1 MQALVL
7 TEESYSPTE
16 VVSPEKLAQFTQ
28 YIRFA
33 SIDPTRNRFR
43 FYTLTW
49 QPGLWDEVSLV
60 RSWGRIGK
68 RGRSCSH
75 IFNDQNDGRKEAARL
90 VTRRLQRGYQAID
103 WR

>member
-7 TEESYSPTE
+7 TEESYSPAE
-16 VVSPEKLAQFTQ
+16 AVSPEKLAQFTQ
-28 YIRFA
+28 YVRFA
-33 SIDPTRNRFR
+33 SIDPSRNRYR

-49 QPGLWDEVSLV
+49 QPGLWNEVSLV
-60 RSWGRIGK
+60 RNWGRIGR

-75 IFNDQNDGRKEAARL
+75 LYDDQGAGQKEAARL
-90 VTRRLQRGYQAID
+90 IARRLQRGYQAID